1 MTQVWID
8 ELIGREN
15 KMSFLWWIK
24 EDYKAWRR
32 GEVRRRNA
40 DTGKRETAGR
50 CYVKKDVLRCEK
62 LMEEGEVVEAM
73 RVGYETG
80 VLASAELKMT
90 ILRKDGTREEIGEM
104 SDRIIMD

>member
-15 KMSFLWWIK
+15 KMNFLWWIK
-24 EDYKAWRR
+24 EDIKAWRR

-40 DTGKRETAGR
+40 KGKKEKAGR

-62 LMEEGEVVEAM
+62 LMEKGDVAEAM

-90 ILRKDGTREEIGEM
+90 ILRKDGTREEIGEI
-104 SDRIIMD
+104 SDKIIMD